1 MTYVRWRPI
10 ALRAL
15 LLGVVL
21 TLRGS
26 EPLLAFL
33 MPAPVA
39 VLQAGRGLDTAAW
52 ILAASLLLTII
63 DVACWERIVPRTRGA
78 PAPHLLR
85 DTLRVVIY
93 GVAAACVAA
102 FVFQRPPIAFWTASG
117 ASAVVLG
124 IALRS
129 IILGL
134 FTGIAFSVELSFR
147 MGDWLEVGDHQSDN
161 VFFGKVVAMTWRTTR
176 LLLEDHRVAVI
187 PNSRLGELILINYS
201 QHGGG
206 VFRSEVHV
214 HVSAAA
220 PADRVMRVLHAAAL
234 ALTHTG
240 DILAEPEPRVIVG
253 AVTAHGVEYRVRYWQ
268 NVHTLSLTTG
278 RGLMLGSVLRHL
290 NAAGISPAT
299 PQQDVRL
306 VETAGRSGAD
316 DRARRRLAFLR
327 HVDLLGEALQESE
340 LEVLAQAV
348 VERRLSAGDILLREG
363 EAGESLFLLAEG
375 LLEVIKT
382 FEGKATRVAV
392 IEPGQVVG
400 EMSLLT
406 GERRSATVAAISE
419 CVVQEIRAG
428 ALHGLLQERPSIAE
442 SLSRIAASRAARA
455 EGAQRAEDE
464 QKHGGRAALLLQ
476 RIQRFFGL
484 EGI

>member
-253 AVTAHGVEYRVRYWQ
+253 AVTAHGVGIPRALLAKCPHPVAYHRARLDVGVGAAAPERCGHFAR
-268 NVHTLSLTTG
+268 HTSAGCPAGGDRRPLRRRRSRAQAARFPPPRRLTG
-278 RGLMLGSVLRHL
+278 RGSAR
-290 NAAGISPAT
+290 
-299 PQQDVRL
+299 VR
-306 VETAGRSGAD
+306 TRGAC
-316 DRARRRLAFLR
+316 
-327 HVDLLGEALQESE
+327 S
-340 LEVLAQAV
+340 
-348 VERRLSAGDILLREG
+348 
-363 EAGESLFLLAEG
+363 
-375 LLEVIKT
+375 
-382 FEGKATRVAV
+382 
-392 IEPGQVVG
+392 
-400 EMSLLT
+400 
-406 GERRSATVAAISE
+406 
-419 CVVQEIRAG
+419 
-428 ALHGLLQERPSIAE
+428 
-442 SLSRIAASRAARA
+442 SR
-455 EGAQRAEDE
+455 G
-464 QKHGGRAALLLQ
+464 
-476 RIQRFFGL
+476 
-484 EGI
+484 